1 MSRWSPQDDERLT
14 RHGILALNFHEVP
27 PDNRDEAERALRSLA
42 GLGETWDPEQPAG
55 GQVFVGFYD
64 GYRDT
69 AFWGAEVC
77 DRLGLRA
84 WFFPIFTAGGPGE
97 AELGDGDLAVLA
109 QRHSVGFHTD
119 SHLLVTEIDEA
130 NLASEVAGPI
140 ERIHAATGRSR
151 SSVPG
156 AEGPASIRSTW
167 PIGLCSR
174 PRCPICCRTGR
185 SNVFRSFVEPAI
197 HRKPVVARPWTK
209 NRWKARNSTTNG
221 ATAIKAIAIRAP

>member
-1 MSRWSPQDDERLT
+1 MSRWSPQDDERLS
-14 RHGILALNFHEVP
+14 RQGILALNFHEVP

-130 NLASEVAGPI
+130 NLAAEVAGPI
-140 ERIHAATGRSR
+140 ERIHAATGRQPIVGAWCGGSR
-151 SSVPG
+151 FDPVHVANRALQQTPVSYLLSNW
-156 AEGPASIRSTW
+156 SIERI
-167 PIGLCSR
+167 PELR
-174 PRCPICCRTGR
+174 
-185 SNVFRSFVEPAI
+185 
-197 HRKPVVARPWTK
+197 
-209 NRWKARNSTTNG
+209 
-221 ATAIKAIAIRAP
+221 RAGDSP